1 MASIIVEGKGGER
14 RWSIRWREGGRGT
27 KQHRSDRFKTKRE
40 AEDFL
45 ADIKVKLLRLKT
57 SGAKRAIGWREVYE
71 RWLAQFKP
79 ESRHYIESR
88 RKIERTTAAW
98 RSTRD
103 ATPTAMAELPIGNAR
118 VVRAVLRWAELH
130 LDQFVDHRALKV
142 APKRIRAKRVRP
154 TLLTEKEVQRL
165 MAAAAET
172 GPGNGALVHLIAVYG
187 HRAENLVRLTA
198 QNFKNGH
205 LQFRVKGGDEV
216 RHPLLPA
223 TVALIKPLLKLGTP
237 GTPIFLNHLG
247 KPWKDGKE
255 FAAWFG
261 HFFAVG
267 YYQLK
272 RAAISR
278 LLARGVDA
286 KTVASITGH
295 KTVSLLLDVYA
306 STNEQRQAAALAALS
321 SGTLPGVPSV
331 CPENAVSP

>member
-1 MASIIVEGKGGER
+1 MVFTEASR
-14 RWSIRWREGGRGT
+14 RFQISELRR
-27 KQHRSDRFKTKRE
+27 RFTRRE

-45 ADIKVKLLRLKT
+45 ADIKVKLARLK
-57 SGAKRAIGWREVYE
+57 GGQAKRAIGWHEVYT

-79 ESRHYIESR
+79 QSRHFIESK
-88 RKIERTTAAW
+88 RKIERGTKAW
-98 RSTRD
+98 RNTRD
-103 ATPTAMAELPIGNAR
+103 ATPTAMGELPIGTAR

-142 APKRIRAKRVRP
+142 APKRIRPKKVRP
-154 TLLTEKEVQRL
+154 VLLSEDEVQRL
-165 MAAAAET
+165 VSLAAET

-198 QNFKNGH
+198 ANFANGN
-205 LQFRVKGGDEV
+205 LKFRVKGGDEV
-216 RHPLLPA
+216 RHPLLP
-223 TVALIKPLLKLGTP
+223 TTLDVLKPVLGLGTP
-237 GTPIFLNHLG
+237 SGTPIFLNHLG

-261 HFFAVG
+261 HFFGVG

-306 STNEQRQAAALAALS
+306 STNEQRQAAALAALAL
-321 SGTLPGVPSV
+321 GTPNGAPSV
-331 CPENAVSP
+331 HPDKVVSP